1 MATLAASGAY
11 AQSGGASQGAGA
23 VASSDQVVV
32 TGTRIRAPN
41 QTSISPIQ
49 TMVAADIAAGGR
61 PQSIDILTQLP
72 QVTELASVDIGP
84 TSDALSGPG
93 GVATV
98 DLRGLGP
105 TRTLVLVN
113 GRRLGVGDPNTGN
126 PNPAPDINQ
135 IPSQLIDRVDVLTGG
150 ASSTY
155 GSDAVGGVV
164 NFIMKQ
170 NFQGLQLDAQAGG
183 YEHGQQNSMIQGLER
198 GVGVAIPGTTL
209 DGGSQN
215 ISLVFGTNTPDR
227 KGNFT
232 GYITYSKQDPVKQGA
247 RDYSACQ
254 LVTTGTP
261 TPACSGSS
269 NSNIFY
275 AADGSSDYFAVS
287 GKDFVHNPDFDDG
300 FVYSGQPA
308 TTPPVIF
315 NANPYEYLIQ
325 ENERHT
331 AGYFANYKVNDNL
344 EFYSELGYMQS
355 VSNVNVGPSA
365 LFQGE
370 GVTASGG
377 FLVNCN
383 NPYLSASEQ
392 TGLECSAADIASGAE
407 KDIYIGRRNI
417 EGGPRDSY
425 YDHDNWRLV
434 GGVRGD
440 IVGSWKYDLYASYYS
455 TTLTDRSE
463 NYLSL
468 SAVQA
473 GLLIGGTAANP
484 VCLTATTCTPY
495 DIFQEGGVTSAQA
508 QSLVEEAGST
518 GTTTERIVE
527 GDFTGNLG
535 DYGVKSPW
543 AMNGVQV
550 ALGATDRV
558 DTLVFQP
565 DAAELSGDLSGFGGA
580 SVPINK
586 SIEVTEGYG
595 ELHVPIL
602 DDMPFAKSFSLDM
615 GYRYSGYSTGAVAHT
630 FKGGGE
636 WAPIDDFKI
645 RGSYNRAIR
654 APDLLSLY
662 TPQFSTNTSEI
673 TSDPCAGPTPSASLA
688 LCERTGVTAAQ
699 YGNIPQCAAQ
709 QCAVLDGGNPKL
721 NPEQADTYSIGFI
734 AKPRYAPGL
743 TASLDYYHIDTYG
756 LIGTID
762 ASTSFNNCLNT
773 GDPIYCANVKRNAS
787 NGNIFTTSPGV
798 VGYIVTTNVN
808 AGAALDSGLDAQLNY
823 NVPLADWGMDYV
835 GKLAFQFDGSYT
847 LKSTVTPLP
856 GAQTYDCNGLFGSV
870 CQGIFPKW
878 RHTARLN
885 WTMPWAPA
893 TVSLTWRYISG
904 ATLED
909 DSNQPTLGKGT
920 TSPYDHSVPAV
931 QYMDISGTYKVN
943 DKISL
948 RAGVNNLLDQDPPVI
963 ANDIVGGANPN
974 TYQVYDLLGRQ
985 LFVGLTANF

>member
-1 MATLAASGAY
+1 M
-11 AQSGGASQGAGA
+11 
-23 VASSDQVVV
+23 ASSDQVVV

-49 TMVAADIAAGGR
+49 TLVASDITAGGR
-61 PQSIDILTQLP
+61 AQTIDILTQLP
-72 QVTELASVDIGP
+72 QVTGLSDVDIGP

-105 TRTLVLVN
+105 QRTLVLVN

-170 NFQGLQLDAQAGG
+170 NFQGIQLDGQLGA
-183 YEHGQQNSMIQGLER
+183 YEHGQQNSYVQGLEKAA
-198 GVGVAIPGTTL
+198 GDTIPGTTL
-209 DGGSQN
+209 DGRATN
-215 ISLVFGTNTPDR
+215 LSLIFGANTPDQ

-232 GYITYSKQDPVKQGA
+232 GYVTYDKQDPVKQGA
-247 RDYSACQ
+247 RDYSACE
-254 LVTTGTP
+254 LVGSPP
-261 TPACSGSS
+261 TCTGSS

-275 AADGSSDYFAVS
+275 AADGSGGTYGVL
-287 GKDFVHNPDFDDG
+287 GKDFIDWG
-300 FVYSGQPA
+300 SAA
-308 TTPPVIF
+308 TTPPAHF

-331 AGYFANYKVNDNL
+331 AGYFANYKINDNIEL
-344 EFYSELGYMQS
+344 YSELGYMES

-377 FLVNCN
+377 FYVNCN
-383 NPYLSASEQ
+383 NPFLSANEQ
-392 TGLECSAADIASGAE
+392 AGLECSPADIASGAE
-407 KDIYIGRRNI
+407 KDEYIGRRNV

-440 IVGSWKYDLYASYYS
+440 IAGSWKYDLYASYYS
-455 TTLTDRSE
+455 TTLTARIT

-468 SAVQA
+468 SAIQN

-484 VCLTATTCTPY
+484 VCLNSPTCTPY
-495 DIFQEGGVTSAQA
+495 DIFQTGGVTSAQA
-508 QSLVEEAGST
+508 QALTETAGSS

-527 GDFTGNLG
+527 GDFTGDLG

-543 AMNGVQV
+543 AKSGAQV
-550 ALGATDRV
+550 AFGATDRV

-580 SVPINK
+580 AVAINQ
-586 SIEVTEGYG
+586 SIEATEGYA
-595 ELHVPIL
+595 ETHVPIL
-602 DDMPFAKSFSLDM
+602 DDMPFAKSFSLDA
-615 GYRYSGYSTGAVAHT
+615 GYRYSQYSTGDVAHT

-654 APDLLSLY
+654 APDLLALY
-662 TPQFSTNTSEI
+662 TPQFATNTSEI
-673 TSDPCAGPTPSASLA
+673 TLDPCAGPTPTATLA
-688 LCERTGVTAAQ
+688 QCERTGVTAAQ
-699 YGNIPQCAAQ
+699 YASGSIPQCPAQ
-709 QCAVLDGGNPKL
+709 QCAVLDGGNTKL
-721 NPEQADTYSIGFI
+721 SPEQADTYSIGFI

-762 ASTSFNNCLNT
+762 PSTSFDNCLNS
-773 GDPIYCANVKRNAS
+773 GDPTYCALIKRNSA
-787 NGNIFTTSPGV
+787 NGNIFSTSPGV

-808 AGAALDSGLDAQLNY
+808 AGAELDSGLDAQLNY
-823 NVPLADWGMDYV
+823 NFPLADWGFGYV
-835 GKLAFQFDGSYT
+835 GKLAFQFDGSYLLHNT
-847 LKSTVTPLP
+847 STPIP
-856 GAQTYDCNGLFGSV
+856 GAESYDCAGLFGAV
-870 CQGIFPKW
+870 CQGIFPRW

-885 WTMPWAPA
+885 WTAPWAPVTA
-893 TVSLTWRYISG
+893 SITWRYIDG
-904 ATLED
+904 AILEE
-909 DSNQPTLGKGT
+909 DSTQPTLGTGT
-920 TSPYDHSVPAV
+920 ISAFDHSVPAV
-931 QYMDISGTYKVN
+931 QYMDLSAVWKVN
-943 DKISL
+943 KMFSM
-948 RAGVNNLLDQDPPVI
+948 RAGVNNVLDQDPPVVT
-963 ANDIVGGANPN
+963 DSIVGGANPN

-985 LFVGLTANF
+985 LFIGVTANF